1 MLKKIVAAALAAA
14 VVITAGCASGGGEDS
29 KVSRTLYVRG
39 VFTWWDA
46 EPEFQAKMIEA
57 NLWTASAELVAD
69 GNPYEWK
76 FADGAWSAGTNFGYE
91 KSGDFDGTIKVGVEN
106 KVAVNPNSAF
116 ENLKFTPE
124 KDGVFNFFLDWRGE
138 KPYTYIEI
146 AK

>member
-1 MLKKIVAAALAAA
+1 MLKKIMAAALAAA
-14 VVITAGCASGGGEDS
+14 VVITAGCASGGGDGA

-46 EPEFQAKMIEA
+46 EPEYEAKMIEP
-57 NLWTASAELVAD
+57 NLWTTSAELVAD

-76 FADGAWSAGTNFGYE
+76 FADGAWSAGTNFGYK
-91 KSGDFDGTIKVGVEN
+91 KSGDYDGTIKVGE
-106 KVAVNPNSAF
+106 KIEVNPNAAF

-124 KDGVFNFFLDWRGE
+124 ADGVYNFFLDWRGE
-138 KPYTYIEI
+138 KPYTYIEA